1 MKGTFLATGGESD
14 GPIKLRFVQR
24 VENGREKEDNVESE
38 LKVNAKRA
46 FLVMFLVAERNAV
59 EAMNLERK
67 NEKVSQS
74 VAFIYKQG

>member
-1 MKGTFLATGGESD
+1 M
-14 GPIKLRFVQR
+14 
-24 VENGREKEDNVESE
+24 ENGREKEDNVESE

-67 NEKVSQS
+67 NEKVWE
-74 VAFIYKQG
+74 FGT